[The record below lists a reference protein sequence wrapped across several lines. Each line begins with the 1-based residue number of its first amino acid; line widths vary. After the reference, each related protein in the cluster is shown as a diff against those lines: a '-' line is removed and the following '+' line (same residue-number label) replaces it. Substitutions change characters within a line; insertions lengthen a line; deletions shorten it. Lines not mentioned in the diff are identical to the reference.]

1 MKLKFCG
8 AAREVTGSS
17 HLLILDN
24 GTKILMD
31 CGMYQ
36 GHDKEMEDFNS
47 NWIVDPKEIDILI
60 LSHAHIDHTGKVPK
74 LVKDG
79 FNGKIFATHA
89 TRDLSAIMLL
99 DAAGIQE
106 KDADFFNKRMKEQD
120 NPTRREPLYTT
131 KDIANVMKLFV
142 CYNYEQ
148 WFDVCADIKCL
159 YRDTGHILGSA
170 SITLEVTENNKKTMV
185 GFSGDIGRPNR
196 PILSDPLPM
205 PLCDYLICES
215 TYGDTL
221 HESAPNE
228 LGTFLATINKTCVE
242 KKGKVIIP
250 AFSVGRTQEIVY
262 MLDRLESEG
271 KLPKIQVYVDSPL
284 SVDATEVFIK
294 HPECFDEELHAYM
307 VNDPNPFGFK
317 SLKYIRTVDESKAL
331 NFSDEPCIIIS
342 SSGMAN
348 AGRVK
353 HHLFNNIEDP
363 KNTVLIVG
371 YATPDTPAGKLRNGE
386 KLIKIFG
393 KMLIVNSDV
402 VVMDSFSA
410 HGDQKEMLE
419 FLSNQNQIK
428 TLFLVHGDF
437 ERQKVWKE
445 AIIKN
450 SKISNVEIPELAHE
464 VHLN

>member
-17 HLLILDN
+17 HLLILEN
-24 GTKILMD
+24 GFKVLLD

-36 GHDKEMEDFNS
+36 GHSKEMEDFNL

-60 LSHAHIDHTGKVPK
+60 LSHAHIDHTGKLPK

-79 FNGKIFATHA
+79 FRGNIFATHA
-89 TRDLSAIMLL
+89 TRDLSALMLL

-106 KDADFFNKRMKEQD
+106 KDAEFFNKRMKKQG
-120 NPTRREPLYTT
+120 NPARREPLYTS
-131 KDIANVMKLFV
+131 KDIVEVMKLFV

-148 WFDVCADIKCL
+148 WFVANKDIRCIFK
-159 YRDTGHILGSA
+159 DSGHILGSA
-170 SITLEVTENNKKTMV
+170 SITLEVAENSKKTII
-185 GFSGDIGRPNR
+185 GFTGDIGRPNR
-196 PILSDPLPM
+196 PILSDPIPM
-205 PLCDYLICES
+205 PVCDYLICES
-215 TYGDTL
+215 TYGDKL

-228 LGTFLATINKTCVE
+228 LDTFLNTVNDTCIK

-294 HPECFDEELHAYM
+294 HPECFDEELHNYM
-307 VNDPNPFGFK
+307 VKDPNPFGFK

-331 NFSDEPCIIIS
+331 NFSEEPCIIIS

-353 HHLFNNIEDP
+353 HHLYNNIEDP

-371 YATPDTPAGKLRNGE
+371 YATPDTPAGKLRIGE
-386 KLIKIFG
+386 KTIKLFG
-393 KMLIVNSDV
+393 KMLIVNSNI

-410 HGDQKEMLE
+410 HGDQKEMLDY
-419 FLSNQNQIK
+419 LSNQTNLK
-428 TLFLVHGDF
+428 TLFLVHGEF

-445 AIIKN
+445 AILN
-450 SKISNVEIPELAHE
+450 KINLNNIEIPELGNE
-464 VHLN
+464 FSLT